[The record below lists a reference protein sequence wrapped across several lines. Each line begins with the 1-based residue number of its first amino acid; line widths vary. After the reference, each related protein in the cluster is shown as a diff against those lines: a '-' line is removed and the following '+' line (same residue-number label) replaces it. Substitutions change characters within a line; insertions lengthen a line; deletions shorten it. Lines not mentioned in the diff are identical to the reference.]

1 MFFFQFICETL
12 NIVDRFFIYFD
23 LFLFTSYVKLK
34 YLLLIILINIIMK
47 KIFFIM
53 FILSSFFTNA
63 QDILGK
69 WVSYDDETKK
79 PKSEVEIYEQQ
90 GKYYG
95 KVIKLYNILA
105 NQNPEDVICDK
116 CKGDKK
122 DKPVI
127 GMNVIENLIKKG
139 NEYKD
144 GTITDPQNG
153 KSYNCSVKIDPRDS
167 NILIVKGSIGPFSRS
182 QYWKRP

>member
-1 MFFFQFICETL
+1 
-12 NIVDRFFIYFD
+12 
-23 LFLFTSYVKLK
+23 
-34 YLLLIILINIIMK
+34 MK

-105 NQNPEDVICDK
+105 TQNPDDLICDK
-116 CKGDKK
+116 C
-122 DKPVI
+122 
-127 GMNVIENLIKKG
+127 
-139 NEYKD
+139 
-144 GTITDPQNG
+144 
-153 KSYNCSVKIDPRDS
+153 
-167 NILIVKGSIGPFSRS
+167 
-182 QYWKRP
+182 